1 MNTLKRLALLALAFG
16 LMACTTLGTG
26 GGEVAGGDGVS
37 APVSFQWRS
46 TDGGMSGTLTAVLP
60 ELAFQGPFFQITR
73 QTRVESLT
81 PLWTH
86 WHHGWSDWPYGGES
100 YTPMLPGPQFITY
113 YSGKVL
119 ATLEAPGNQRM
130 RCRFYLVTPSRGMGG
145 GGEGECQLTG
155 GREVRAVFN
164 AGQ

>member
-1 MNTLKRLALLALAFG
+1 MNTFKRLAVVPIALG
-16 LMACTTLGTG
+16 LIACTTLGTG
-26 GGEVAGGDGVS
+26 TGTGTGEVDG

-46 TDGGMSGTLTAVLP
+46 TDGGMSGTLTATLP

-86 WHHGWSDWPYGGES
+86 WRHGWGDWPYAGET
-100 YTPMLPGPQFITY
+100 YIPMVPGPQFITY

-130 RCRFYLVTPSRGMGG
+130 RCRFHLVTPSRGMGG

-155 GREVRAVFN
+155 GRGVRAVFN
-164 AGQ
+164 AK